1 MAYRELANGTTDG
14 NKSITYCKLCWSV
27 RRGSEWI
34 SFGSMQDDEALER
47 KVRSLLDSEQ
57 EAGSFLERAKKLA
70 PGFQSVVIVVR

>member
-1 MAYRELANGTTDG
+1 MDFFWEQ
-14 NKSITYCKLCWSV
+14 
-27 RRGSEWI
+27 
-34 SFGSMQDDEALER
+34 QDDEALER